1 MREFRRYLVDTAGW
15 RLVQLWMD
23 IERFH
28 RIDSDDERS
37 RWLHYRE
44 IQIAFYDFYEA
55 PPPAAK
61 NPHAKDYDVSC
72 VLVGMY
78 SIVVSVSQSV
88 SRRPYSLPLSF
99 FATEPLIT
107 YHAEWPHVGT
117 I

>member
-1 MREFRRYLVDTAGW
+1 MAEAVSSVSRMREFRRYLADTAGR
-15 RLVQLWMD
+15 RLVQLWME

-61 NPHAKDYDVSC
+61 NPHAKDHDVSC

-78 SIVVSVSQSV
+78 SIVKPPNV
-88 SRRPYSLPLSF
+88 SRRSYSLPLSF
-99 FATEPLIT
+99 FTTGPLIT
-107 YHAEWPHVGT
+107 
-117 I
+117 